1 MSERQGRFMVVNRR
15 AVFAA
20 RAIGLGR
27 EALVKQWALM
37 AMPPPLSST
46 SFQQYQ
52 NKLLTAACEVAD
64 NSLTQAAT
72 ILRTQQEAEGCSAP
86 ADVAITFDGTW
97 QKRGHTSL
105 HGATTVISLSA
116 GQVLDY

>member
-37 AMPPPLSST
+37 DTPPPLSRT
-46 SFQQYQ
+46 SFQQHQ
-52 NKLLTAACEVAD
+52 KELLTAACDVAD
-64 NSLTQAAT
+64 DSLTQAAT
-72 ILRTQQEAEGCSAP
+72 TLRKQQEA
-86 ADVAITFDGTW
+86 
-97 QKRGHTSL
+97 
-105 HGATTVISLSA
+105 
-116 GQVLDY
+116 